1 MLGKEQ
7 PKTLTSMNTL
17 AAVLGSEGKHEE
29 AEKIHRQ
36 TLASI
41 KTVLGKEHSV
51 TLMNTILLA
60 VRFPS
65 S

>member
-1 MLGKEQ
+1 MLGKKH
-7 PKTLTSMNTL
+7 PDTLDRINNL
-17 AAVLGSEGKHEE
+17 ALVLGSQGKHQE

-51 TLMNTILLA
+51 TLMNMSLLA